1 MLSCICR
8 AGLNVI
14 DRYQFGYQTQ
24 SIKFISLVNNLL
36 PLVLLLPVAIYF
48 SGNERI
54 LGWVLNW
61 KLVIYAFLIQAN
73 AYVFSFALRHTKVST
88 VGLAAKSADIII
100 PFGIWVVYSIATLNT
115 ILFSVA
121 STIICFLAFYNSG
134 ELKLKN
140 SATWRYLAYI
150 PVAITILA
158 LLTPQLIGAALS
170 SLEESIAAAFSII
183 VWRSFF
189 SVLIF
194 LKNENWKNLRPTK
207 IDKLNFLRG
216 WITVMT
222 QYSFVMAT
230 ATPQSGVAWPILNGT
245 LFVSTIMSFLFLREN
260 AKLREWVGV
269 LLFTLLG
276 TLQFIFH

>member
-1 MLSCICR
+1 
-8 AGLNVI
+8 LNII

-48 SGNERI
+48 SGTERI

-73 AYVFSFALRHTKVST
+73 AYVFSFALRHSKVST

-100 PFGIWVVYSIATLNT
+100 PFGIWVVYNIATLNAV
-115 ILFSVA
+115 LFSIA
-121 STIICFLAFYNSG
+121 STVICFFAFYNRG
-134 ELKLKN
+134 ETKAKDSTSL
-140 SATWRYLAYI
+140 RYLAYI
-150 PVAITILA
+150 PIAITVLA
-158 LLTPQLIGAALS
+158 VLTPQLIGTALS
-170 SLEESIAAAFSII
+170 AFEESIAAAFSII
-183 VWRSFF
+183 VWRTFF
-189 SVLIF
+189 SLLIF
-194 LKNENWKNLRPTK
+194 FKNETWQNLKPTK
-207 IDKLNFLRG
+207 LGKLNFLRG

-230 ATPQSGVAWPILNGT
+230 ATPQSGLAWPILNGT

-269 LLFTLLG
+269 LLFTMLG
-276 TLQFIFH
+276 ALQFILH